1 MSEVR
6 EFSETFVLEEPVLD
20 LWALE
25 DMVKQAFE
33 NAFGEGIIDH
43 IDVHDYPSNYGV
55 VVWVKKKE
63 LAPMFHL
70 TNQIEKEY
78 RRHGFRVQ
86 VSVEEVKDP
95 SVSKI

>member
-6 EFSETFVLEEPVLD
+6 EFHETFVLEEPVLD

-33 NAFGEGIIDH
+33 NASGEDVVDH
-43 IDVHDYPSNYGV
+43 VSVHKYPNNYGV

-63 LAPMFHL
+63 LSPMFHL
-70 TNQIEKEY
+70 SNQIEKEY
-78 RRHGFRVQ
+78 LRHGFRVQ
-86 VSVEEVKDP
+86 VSVEEVKG
-95 SVSKI
+95 